1 MINEWV
7 MKTVE
12 NITHGHGESSGQ
24 ETRQEK
30 SVTIA
35 LGTHHKSEAVAKH
48 QQISASLGR
57 TGDVV
62 PQ

>member
-1 MINEWV
+1 
-7 MKTVE
+7 MKIVE

-35 LGTHHKSEAVAKH
+35 LHTHKSEAVAKH
-48 QQISASLGR
+48 QQIFASLGR